1 MNTQIY
7 VNLPV
12 KDLDRA
18 VKFYSELGFGF
29 HPQFTNAQAACM
41 IVSEGHIYV
50 MLLVNEFFKGFTPK
64 PIADAQN
71 TTEALLCITCGSRAE
86 VDDMARKAMAAG
98 GRMPNKPQDQGY
110 MYQSGFQDLDGHIWE
125 LMYMDVDADQPLPG
139 D

>member
-18 VKFYSELGFGF
+18 VKFYSALGFGF
-29 HPQFTNAQAACM
+29 NPQFTNAQAACM

-50 MLLVNEFFKGFTPK
+50 MLLVEEFFKGFTPK
-64 PIADAQN
+64 AIADAQN
-71 TTEALLCITCGSRAE
+71 TTEVLLCISRPSRAE
-86 VDDMARKAMAAG
+86 VDDLARKAMAAG
-98 GRMPNKPQDQGY
+98 GSMPNKPQDHGF

-125 LMYMDVDADQPLPG
+125 LMYMDIEETPPIPG